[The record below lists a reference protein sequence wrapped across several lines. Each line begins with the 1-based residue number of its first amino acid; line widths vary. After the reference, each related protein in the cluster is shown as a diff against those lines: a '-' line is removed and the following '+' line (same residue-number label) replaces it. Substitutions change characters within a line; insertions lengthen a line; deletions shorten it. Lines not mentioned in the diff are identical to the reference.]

1 MGDDVVRFNLD
12 EFWLLN
18 RRLDSELVDLM
29 ADGTMRRGADGLGA
43 GVALREDLRE
53 RGGARDMIVLDFS
66 KKG

>member
-1 MGDDVVRFNLD
+1 MVRFNLD
-12 EFWLLN
+12 ESWLLN

-29 ADGTMRRGADGLGA
+29 ADGTIRRDGDGLEA

-53 RGGARDMIVLDFS
+53 RGAGVSDMIVLDFS